1 MTDDR
6 VQALPT
12 AVADAR
18 ESGRREGLAIAA
30 LSVALISFLNLLSAE
45 KSILAIVLAVMA
57 MSGSA
62 SRSVRRRSSIA
73 IGLAILQIVTIIV
86 VLVLFQDELGQLIEA
101 LHKLS

>member
-6 VQALPT
+6 AQGAATEV
-12 AVADAR
+12 VDAR
-18 ESGRREGLAIAA
+18 EDGRREGLAVAA
-30 LSVALISFLNLLSAE
+30 LAVALISFLNLLSAE
-45 KSILAIVLAVMA
+45 KSILAIVLALMA

-73 IGLAILQIVTIIV
+73 IGLAVLQIVTIAV